1 MVLSRF
7 WLVIFISSI
16 FFIVFGL
23 FSSQYYSID
32 YVLNGKQG
40 EPLLIGEKYL
50 NEVPQ
55 FVQDSLQKSEE
66 KTFVLNAN
74 TADADTTYVYNKQT
88 VKIYSGKQQADGL
101 LPMTKSSLFD
111 LILPLMAYL
120 SFFCGIMELLIISGA
135 SERLAK
141 KLSPLFAKVFPSI
154 PKNHE
159 SISYM
164 TLNFAANFLGLD
176 SAATPFGLKAMQSL
190 QELNED
196 KDKASDAQ
204 IMFMCLHAAGLTLI
218 PTSII
223 GYRAA
228 EHAANPADVMLP
240 CIITSFVGTIAAF
253 VLVGIKQKVNFKSAS
268 LLAVLMGVIG
278 AIVGL
283 LFYVNSLDL
292 IGKNYFTSNLSGLLL
307 ILIIGGTLIFSFIQE
322 KKFVEQKT
330 TILTGVPYSFEILS
344 KLRFT
349 RMDLP
354 DLKIISQG
362 GGKLAA
368 NLFNDFADYAER
380 TGKKFIATY
389 GQTEGTARMAYLPAE
404 FAQTKIGSIGKAIPN
419 GKLYLIDDNGNEI
432 SEADVPGEMVYSGP
446 NVTLGY
452 AYTGEDLQKGDE
464 RHGVLATGDIAV
476 KDQDGFFYIVG
487 RISRFLKLYGVRIGL
502 DEVEQLIFKEFG
514 VENICTGTD
523 EKMKIY
529 VTDETVVTEVAS
541 FVIQKTGL
549 YHQAFEVLFIPT
561 IPRNDVGKI
570 IYNFD

>member
-23 FSSQYYSID
+23 FSSQYYSVD

-40 EPLLIGEKYL
+40 EPLLIAEKYI

-55 FVQDSLQKSEE
+55 FVQDSVQKAED
-66 KTFVLNAN
+66 KTFSINKNEL
-74 TADADTTYVYNKQT
+74 DADTTYVYNNQT
-88 VKIYSGKQQADGL
+88 VKIYSGKQKADGL

-120 SFFCGIMELLIISGA
+120 SFFCGIMELLIISSA
-135 SERLAK
+135 SERLAR

-196 KDKASDAQ
+196 KDRASDAQ

-253 VLVGIKQKVNFKSAS
+253 IFVGIKQRVNFKSAS

-307 ILIIGGTLIFSFIQE
+307 LLIIGGTLIFSFVHE

-330 TILTGVPYSFEILS
+330 TIFDTFVSGANNGLKTGVTIFPYVMGMLVAISLFRNSGLFENISYGISFVFAHLGVAKEITDSLPVAMLRPFSSGGSRGFMIDAMKQFGPDSLTGRLS
-344 KLRFT
+344 CIFQC
-349 RMDLP
+349 
-354 DLKIISQG
+354 S
-362 GGKLAA
+362 
-368 NLFNDFADYAER
+368 AE
-380 TGKKFIATY
+380 TTFYVIAVY
-389 GQTEGTARMAYLPAE
+389 
-404 FAQTKIGSIGKAIPN
+404 FGSI
-419 GKLYLIDDNGNEI
+419 
-432 SEADVPGEMVYSGP
+432 
-446 NVTLGY
+446 NVKNTRYTLGMMLLV
-452 AYTGEDLQKGDE
+452 DLIC
-464 RHGVLATGDIAV
+464 VITA
-476 KDQDGFFYIVG
+476 
-487 RISRFLKLYGVRIGL
+487 
-502 DEVEQLIFKEFG
+502 IF
-514 VENICTGTD
+514 
-523 EKMKIY
+523 
-529 VTDETVVTEVAS
+529 VAS
-541 FVIQKTGL
+541 WF
-549 YHQAFEVLFIPT
+549 F
-561 IPRNDVGKI
+561 
-570 IYNFD
+570 